1 MYVDK
6 NELLDKAKELL
17 KSKMTTI
24 SYTTWIKNLE
34 IDTVKDNRIVLIT
47 LSKMQ
52 KDAIENRL
60 IDDILDVFNFIT
72 NKKCEIQNI

>member
-52 KDAIENRL
+52 KDAIESR
-60 IDDILDVFNFIT
+60 
-72 NKKCEIQNI
+72 